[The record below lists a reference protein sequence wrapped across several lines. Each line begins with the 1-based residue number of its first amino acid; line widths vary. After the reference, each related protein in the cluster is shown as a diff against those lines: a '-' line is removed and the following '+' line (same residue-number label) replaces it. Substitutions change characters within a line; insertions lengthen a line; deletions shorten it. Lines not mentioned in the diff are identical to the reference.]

1 MIILRIILLPFVLFS
16 FTETS
21 FCQELK
27 LNPPSVDHP
36 LSEIVQSLVGDGIE
50 ISKFRTNQRSG
61 SAIGSFEAP
70 WEGFG
75 MEKGLMMTTGSIF
88 NAVGPNSSEK
98 KGSNNRRSGDPVL
111 EKLLGNNVKTYDACI
126 LELEVIPKAD
136 TMAFNFMFAS
146 EEYDKFVGSEY
157 NDVFAFFIKG
167 KGIENGR
174 NIALIP
180 NTDQPVSINN
190 VNHGNM
196 DNEYPAV
203 NPIFYIKNTDS
214 LSMLEYNGYTKLI
227 EVKQAVV
234 PNETYILRLSIA
246 DVSDGLLDSGVF
258 IEGNSLHAY
267 HESYQVRFPS
277 GKYNLD
283 GTSISQLNNLL
294 RKMQMTKSD
303 KVELAGHTDSE
314 GNYDA
319 NMELSNNRVNAVV
332 NYLVNQGV
340 KKDHIKI
347 YARGETMPIA
357 NNDTEYGKKQNRRVE
372 IKLLGSD

>member
-1 MIILRIILLPFVLFS
+1 M
-16 FTETS
+16 
-21 FCQELK
+21 
-27 LNPPSVDHP
+27 DHP

-70 WEGFG
+70 WENFG

-88 NAVGPNSSEK
+88 NALGPNSSEK

-111 EKLLGNNVKTYDACI
+111 EKLLGNNVKTFDACI

-136 TMAFNFMFAS
+136 TIAFNFMFAS

-157 NDVFAFFIKG
+157 NDVFAFYIKG

-180 NTDQPVSINN
+180 NTNQPVSINN
-190 VNHGNM
+190 VNHGNAT
-196 DNEYPAV
+196 NEYSPV

-277 GKYNLD
+277 GEYDLD
-283 GTSISQLNNLL
+283 GTSISQLDNLL
-294 RKMQMTKSD
+294 RKMQTTKSD
-303 KVELAGHTDSE
+303 NVELAGHTDSE

-319 NMELSNNRVNAVV
+319 NMKLSNNRVNAVV
-332 NYLVNQGV
+332 NYLINQGV

-357 NNDTEYGKKQNRRVE
+357 NNETEYGKKQNRRVE
-372 IKLLGSD
+372 IKLLGND